1 MKSTKHRRRLKEDYI
16 MTKDEK
22 IEKLKEM
29 IDVLNMA
36 LEVLENNQ
44 SETKE
49 TNEKPF
55 WFDKD
60 QVDPR
65 L

>member
-1 MKSTKHRRRLKEDYI
+1 
-16 MTKDEK
+16 MTKSEK
-22 IEKLKEM
+22 IEKLKEV
-29 IDVLNMA
+29 IEVLNMA
-36 LEVLENNQ
+36 LEVLEDNQ
-44 SETKE
+44 SETKK
-49 TNEKPF
+49 TNEKPL